1 MRKLFSGLFKCGRR
15 WVFDVGAHSNALNL
29 FIHIA
34 IVVVVAAGA
43 DMLRFSAHD
52 ADAHYG
58 CAVGFALI
66 HAHHALFTD
75 THTQSLSLSEREG
88 EQYVHLTA

>member
-29 FIHIA
+29 FIHI
-34 IVVVVAAGA
+34 VVVAAGA

-75 THTQSLSLSEREG
+75 THTHTGALFK
-88 EQYVHLTA
+88 

>member
-29 FIHIA
+29 FIHI
-34 IVVVVAAGA
+34 VVVAAGA
-43 DMLRFSAHD
+43 DMLRFIAHD

-75 THTQSLSLSEREG
+75 THTHRRSL
-88 EQYVHLTA
+88 